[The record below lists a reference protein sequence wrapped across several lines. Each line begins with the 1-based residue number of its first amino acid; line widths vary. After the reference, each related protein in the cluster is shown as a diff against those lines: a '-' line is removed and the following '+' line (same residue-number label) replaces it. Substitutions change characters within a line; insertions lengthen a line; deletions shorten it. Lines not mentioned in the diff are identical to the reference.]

1 MDKGHDPQNGLVAAD
16 FSDVVDYVPM
26 FFCIYYEFKNSSTID
41 VWLSVGARL
50 GSDKK
55 SVGTLST

>member
-1 MDKGHDPQNGLVAAD
+1 MDKWHDPQNGPVMAD
-16 FSDVVDYVPM
+16 FFGVVDYVPL
-26 FFCIYYEFKNSSTID
+26 FFCIYYEFENSSTIA
-41 VWLSVGARL
+41 VQLSVHARL

>member
-1 MDKGHDPQNGLVAAD
+1 MHDPQNGLVVAD
-16 FSDVVDYVPM
+16 YFGVVDYVPM
-26 FFCIYYEFKNSSTID
+26 FFCIYYEFENSSTIALQ
-41 VWLSVGARL
+41 LSVGARL

>member
-1 MDKGHDPQNGLVAAD
+1 MDKGHDPQNGHVMPD
-16 FSDVVDYVPM
+16 YFRIVDYVPM
-26 FFCIYYEFKNSSTID
+26 FFCIYYEFENSSTID
-41 VWLSVGARL
+41 VWLSMHARL